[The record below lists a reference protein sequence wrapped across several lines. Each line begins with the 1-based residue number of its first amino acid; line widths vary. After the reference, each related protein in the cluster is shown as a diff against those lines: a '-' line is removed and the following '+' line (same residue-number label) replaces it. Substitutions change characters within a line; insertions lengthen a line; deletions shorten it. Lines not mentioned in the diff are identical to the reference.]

1 MYIDDDPG
9 LARLVQKTLQAR
21 GFEVEFAL
29 SGGAGLEK
37 LRAGRFDV
45 VGLDHHMPGQTGLE
59 VLPLIR
65 ALANAPAGHLR
76 HRLGR

>member
-1 MYIDDDPG
+1 MTETSARILYIDDDPG

-45 VGLDHHMPGQTGLE
+45 VGLDHHMPG
-59 VLPLIR
+59 R
-65 ALANAPAGHLR
+65 PASKCCR
-76 HRLGR
+76 